1 MQWWCIVW
9 TPDLVERHVCGE
21 VEAAAPGGVLPLGG
35 LPRRALA
42 GLHPA
47 EVGAGALG
55 QSPVQAR
62 VPEVGV
68 VLYCTLL
75 YCTVL
80 YLRLA

>member
-1 MQWWCIVW
+1 MVWWCRVW

-21 VEAAAPGGVLPLGG
+21 VEATAPGGVLPLGG
-35 LPRRALA
+35 LPRRALT

-47 EVGAGALG
+47 EVRAGALG

-68 VLYCTLL
+68 VQVV
-75 YCTVL
+75 VL
-80 YLRLA
+80 